1 MIKSAGNCLDQKIML
16 DILLE
21 ACERAQTIKTLGM
34 KEIIQGIAAR
44 LKPYYPEYGGS
55 MRQRYAIVLAAGKG
69 TRMKSKQ
76 HKILHAVCGKPMV
89 QHVIDSLKGL
99 VTGEIVVIVG
109 HDAESVKEQL
119 GTSVQYALQEEQLGT
134 AHAVLMS
141 RDILQ
146 DKTGT
151 TIIISGDTPLVR
163 EETLEKLMEQQEKSQ
178 AAAIVLTAVLADPTG
193 YGRIIRHSDGFVE
206 RIVEHKDATE
216 AEKEVSE
223 ISTGIFCFDNKALF
237 QALSQVKND
246 NAQGEYYLPDVIEM
260 MRKEGLS
267 VFAYPTPAV
276 EEGMGVNDRMQL
288 ATVEKLLRARINEKH
303 MRNGVTIIDPES
315 TYIDADVVIGAD
327 TVIHPGTFL
336 RGNTCIGEGCVVGP
350 AADLL
355 DCQVESKVTIQ
366 YTRSMRSTI
375 RQSDMVMGNQLEGLL
390 SIR

>member
-1 MIKSAGNCLDQKIML
+1 
-16 DILLE
+16 
-21 ACERAQTIKTLGM
+21 
-34 KEIIQGIAAR
+34 
-44 LKPYYPEYGGS
+44 